1 MPLGLHACLCSGALG
16 AWPRPRVPEHQNLGG
31 GAVGTAEARGRSA
44 GLLRGLLRGRLQRL
58 GALQPQAYRLQQV
71 RPPMPP
77 PPAPE

>member
-58 GALQPQAYRLQQV
+58 GALQPQAYRLRQV
-71 RPPMPP
+71 RPSVPP